1 MYEYLK
7 KRYHIKTKQT
17 NKTKTVKHKDEQV
30 DYNFTKQMGQMLF
43 TYLIVKIMLNTMEMT
58 NKVANKGAKLY
69 NTDER
74 PSGSPS
80 GIKCAAM

>member
-1 MYEYLK
+1 
-7 KRYHIKTKQT
+7 
-17 NKTKTVKHKDEQV
+17 
-30 DYNFTKQMGQMLF
+30 MLF

-74 PSGSPS
+74 PSVLPS
-80 GIKCAAM
+80 GTKCAAI

>member
-1 MYEYLK
+1 M
-7 KRYHIKTKQT
+7 
-17 NKTKTVKHKDEQV
+17 V
-30 DYNFTKQMGQMLF
+30 F

-80 GIKCAAM
+80 GIKCTAM